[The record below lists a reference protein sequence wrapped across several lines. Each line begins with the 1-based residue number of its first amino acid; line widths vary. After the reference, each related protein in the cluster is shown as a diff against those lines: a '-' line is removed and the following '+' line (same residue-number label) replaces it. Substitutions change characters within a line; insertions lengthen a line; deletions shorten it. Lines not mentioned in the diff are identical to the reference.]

1 MYAAGKVSPPSRE
14 WTHPPTR
21 SLSATCNPSF
31 LPPPPPPS
39 RPLIHFSRYSS
50 LCTFSITLYKI
61 NHRVCVHSFYLAYF
75 TQSNYFETHLCSII
89 SSRPPYTNLY
99 LFFQTSPLPLNSP
112 LEALRSIDKSR
123 INHFSRS
130 LPHAKY
136 YFPIIQCFTSP
147 LSISHRRLFLLSE
160 QKYKCFML
168 LTSSK
173 QNQDE

>member
-1 MYAAGKVSPPSRE
+1 M
-14 WTHPPTR
+14 
-21 SLSATCNPSF
+21 
-31 LPPPPPPS
+31 
-39 RPLIHFSRYSS
+39 
-50 LCTFSITLYKI
+50 
-61 NHRVCVHSFYLAYF
+61 HSFYLAYF

-89 SSRPPYTNLY
+89 SSNPPYTNLY

-112 LEALRSIDKSR
+112 LEALRSTDKSR

-147 LSISHRRLFLLSE
+147 LSISHRPFLLSE
-160 QKYKCFML
+160 QKDKCFML

-173 QNQDE
+173 TKMSNLESITKEDPQENCVKISPSPLLKKQPSERQVCVERQKMVKFLENLFFRCSRT